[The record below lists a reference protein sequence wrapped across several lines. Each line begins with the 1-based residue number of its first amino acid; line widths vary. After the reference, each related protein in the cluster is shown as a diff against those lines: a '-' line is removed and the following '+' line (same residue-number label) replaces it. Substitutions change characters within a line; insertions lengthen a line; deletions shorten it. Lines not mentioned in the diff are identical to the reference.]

1 MTARCRSAQG
11 SGATKSPRLRA
22 VTRTSLKAARDQ
34 GLFWHTAHCSTE
46 TPGPRSRRPGS
57 VCVGKSVKRPGKKH
71 HGQWGSPQAVSK
83 LCDSVCSLKCIHLR
97 KRTLSSSLSQYNSAR
112 PASERYGATTHTG
125 NSRAT
130 LAGDSNGQATKAA
143 MSITEHVEN
152 YSKNLWLLCMRA
164 GVRPSTTLSQWRG
177 AVSNIALKCTDPKTR
192 AMLIAP
198 KRSGRTSPSK
208 QARVQFSSRYFEVLK
223 RDGGLCPILHLRPIN
238 RTLCKRPFGTILL

>member
-11 SGATKSPRLRA
+11 SGTTKSPHLRA
-22 VTRTSLKAARDQ
+22 VTHTSLKAARDQ
-34 GLFWHTAHCSTE
+34 GLFWHTAHCSAE

-97 KRTLSSSLSQYNSAR
+97 KRALSSSLSQYNSAR

-130 LAGDSNGQATKAA
+130 LAGDSNGQAA

-192 AMLIAP
+192 AMLWP
-198 KRSGRTSPSK
+198 RTPSRSAWTRLSPPLRASGMCVLIIYSLLDEWWILT
-208 QARVQFSSRYFEVLK
+208 QSRDTPANHIDKL
-223 RDGGLCPILHLRPIN
+223 LRH
-238 RTLCKRPFGTILL
+238 